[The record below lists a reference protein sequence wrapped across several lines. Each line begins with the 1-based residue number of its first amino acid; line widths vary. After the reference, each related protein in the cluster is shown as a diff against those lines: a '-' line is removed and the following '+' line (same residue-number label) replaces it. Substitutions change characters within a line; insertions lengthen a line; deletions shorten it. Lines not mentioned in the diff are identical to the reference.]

1 MESLHRQPGYTVDL
15 AHLRRPVALADEFT
29 LRAVCE
35 GLDRMAPAA
44 RAALEAVLGY
54 PLAPWLDECLRAV
67 PPASAVIEGLVKIRL
82 RWQYES

>member
-1 MESLHRQPGYTVDL
+1 M
-15 AHLRRPVALADEFT
+15 
-29 LRAVCE
+29 
-35 GLDRMAPAA
+35 A